1 MAKTRK
7 SGRERTVSASEAA
20 KNFGA
25 LVDRVRS
32 ERAVY
37 VVERGGAPV
46 VRIEPVETV
55 RCTLGDLAAWLR
67 SREPLDPRY
76 LDEVER
82 VVAAFNDPAVPG
94 NPWER

>member
-1 MAKTRK
+1 MAKSRNT
-7 SGRERTVSASEAA
+7 GRERTVSASEAA

-37 VVERGGAPV
+37 VVERAGTPV
-46 VRIEPVETV
+46 VRIEPAETV
-55 RCTLGDLAAWLR
+55 RCTLGDLAGWLR
-67 SREPLDPRY
+67 SREPLDARY

-82 VVAAFNDPAVPG
+82 VVAAFNEPAVPG
-94 NPWER
+94 DQWER